1 MTGGLEGGVYK
12 TDVTNASRTMFMNI
26 ETLEWDNELLEFFGV
41 DRSAL
46 CDIVSNGERYGDI
59 KYDNCVLNGTP
70 IAGECLC
77 NAPQNNLL
85 LKMTAHML
93 TSLVYVLPFQVSS
106 VTSKPLSS
114 VTSA

>member
-26 ETLEWDNELLEFFGV
+26 ETLEWDDELLNFFGV

-59 KYDNCVLNGTP
+59 KYGDCVLNGVP
-70 IAGECLC
+70 IAGE
-77 NAPQNNLL
+77 
-85 LKMTAHML
+85 
-93 TSLVYVLPFQVSS
+93 
-106 VTSKPLSS
+106 
-114 VTSA
+114 